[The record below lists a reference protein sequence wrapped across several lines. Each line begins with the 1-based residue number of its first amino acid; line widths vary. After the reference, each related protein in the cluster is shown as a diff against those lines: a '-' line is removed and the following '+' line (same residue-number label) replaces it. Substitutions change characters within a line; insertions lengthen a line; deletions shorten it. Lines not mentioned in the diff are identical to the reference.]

1 MSHVTVIP
9 SEVIDSV
16 ARGTSALGLAVYVYI
31 RRRADASGTCYPSY
45 NTMAADLGV
54 SRSTAIRY
62 AKALVDAGFIERRRG
77 DRGPV
82 WVVSQGHCHGVT
94 ETPVSVTQTPISV
107 TETLG
112 GVTETP
118 KVVITKRDIY
128 LPGFERFWQAYPKR
142 VGKAEAAR
150 AWVDLKLEPMADVV
164 VDAVGRHRSAGRF
177 SDDARYILHPVRW
190 LKYRRFEDEVQ
201 SAEASANKRDG
212 RYLAG

>member
-1 MSHVTVIP
+1 
-9 SEVIDSV
+9 
-16 ARGTSALGLAVYVYI
+16 
-31 RRRADASGTCYPSY
+31 
-45 NTMAADLGV
+45 
-54 SRSTAIRY
+54 
-62 AKALVDAGFIERRRG
+62 
-77 DRGPV
+77 V

-94 ETPVSVTQTPISV
+94 ETPISV

>member
-31 RRRADASGTCYPSY
+31 RRRADASGLCYPSY
-45 NTMAADLGV
+45 NTMASDLGV

-62 AKALVDAGFIERRRG
+62 AKALVDAGFIERRSG

-82 WVVSQGHCHGVT
+82 WVVSQGHLHGVT
-94 ETPVSVTQTPISV
+94 ETPTGV

-128 LPGFERFWQAYPKR
+128 LPGFERFWQVYPKR